1 MISKQDFLLSNRAD
15 WLFFGVRLVI
25 DFRALFSGRVF
36 LFQPAF
42 GTMASALANKKS
54 RIAAAL

>member
-1 MISKQDFLLSNRAD
+1 LAI
-15 WLFFGVRLVI
+15 FGVRLVI